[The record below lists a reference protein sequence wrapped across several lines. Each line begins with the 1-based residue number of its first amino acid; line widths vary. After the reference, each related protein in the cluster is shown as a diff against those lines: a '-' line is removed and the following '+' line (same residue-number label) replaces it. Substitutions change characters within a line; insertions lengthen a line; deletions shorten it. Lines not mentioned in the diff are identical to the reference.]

1 MLRSIVFVAGLTATA
16 CAQTCAAA
24 PAGGEPAPK
33 QSTFATFT
41 VTVSPDLD
49 PTSSGPQFQI
59 TVSDADLVLARLS
72 APYSGSLSKSF
83 VADLNRDGA
92 FEVVVTYTQ
101 ADTQATV
108 IKVFSW
114 SNDLLQ
120 PLKLAELDEQQKQ
133 GYRGD
138 DEVAVID
145 GKLVRL
151 FQIYEPLDGG
161 WAATAAQRRLHYLFD
176 DGRWVA
182 D

>member
-1 MLRSIVFVAGLTATA
+1 MRRLIVFVAALTA
-16 CAQTCAAA
+16 CAPICAAG
-24 PAGGEPAPK
+24 PLSGEPLPM
-33 QSTFATFT
+33 QSTFAKFT

-49 PTSSGPQFQI
+49 PTASGPQFQI

-72 APYSGSLSKSF
+72 APYSGALSKSF
-83 VADLNRDGA
+83 VVDLNRDGA

-114 SNDLLQ
+114 TNDLLQ
-120 PLKLAELDEQQKQ
+120 PLKLAELDDQQKQ

-145 GKLVRL
+145 GRLVRL

-176 DGRWVA
+176 GGRWVA

>member
-1 MLRSIVFVAGLTATA
+1 MMRATAFVAGLSLVTPAF
-16 CAQTCAAA
+16 AAA
-24 PAGGEPAPK
+24 PVGDEPAST
-33 QSTFATFT
+33 QSTFDAFT

-49 PTSSGPQFQI
+49 PTSSGPQYQI

-92 FEVVVTYTQ
+92 FEVVVTYTE
-101 ADTQATV
+101 AETQATV
-108 IKVFSW
+108 IRVFSW
-114 SNDLLQ
+114 THELLQ
-120 PLKLAELDEQQKQ
+120 PIKLAELDDRQKQ

-151 FQIYEPLDGG
+151 FQIYEPRDGG
-161 WAATAAQRRLHYLFD
+161 WAVTAAQRKLHYAFD
-176 DGRWVA
+176 SGRWVA